1 MSEHLKEHSPAKMN
15 NEESIDSP
23 APDLIRAFSEAAQ
36 SRAVDLKQQAE
47 TAAKAADIWSRVLET
62 RDQGLWFQLR
72 ALIEEEKSY
81 FHRLREAGEPIIV
94 TLEGLYKEAKE
105 QTADLLL
112 SLPRDME
119 KLAERENLA
128 LDRTS
133 RHPKYTF
140 KNGFITLLVDE
151 SKRLARISNYE
162 VKLTDVPLDI
172 QTIGAVLKSEATRLF
187 GREFEGAKF
196 LQKLRSAYL
205 AILKKEK
212 RPDGSP
218 VPIRAIA
225 RKMASNDAKFRRDEF
240 LIDLSKLVVEGP
252 AEVSGFKFE
261 LQQTSD
267 ASQGMLLYGPASSGM
282 INLLIFTKVTP

>member
-1 MSEHLKEHSPAKMN
+1 MN
-15 NEESIDSP
+15 DELPPGIP
-23 APDLIRAFSEAAQ
+23 APDPIRAFAGAAQ
-36 SRAVDLKQQAE
+36 SQALALKQQAE
-47 TAAKAADIWSRVLET
+47 VSAKAANIWSRVVEA
-62 RDQGLWFQLR
+62 REKELWFQLR
-72 ALIEEEKSY
+72 TLIEEEKSY

-94 TLEGLYKEAKE
+94 ALEGLYKEAKE

-112 SLPRDME
+112 SLPRNME

-172 QTIGAVLKSEATRLF
+172 QTIGAVLKSEEARLF
-187 GREFEGAKF
+187 DREFEGSKF
-196 LQKLRSAYL
+196 LQKLRAVYL

-212 RPDGSP
+212 RVDGSP
-218 VPIRAIA
+218 VPIKVIA

-240 LIDLSKLVVEGP
+240 LIDLSRLVVEGP
-252 AEVSGFKFE
+252 AEVFGFKFE
-261 LQQTSD
+261 VQQTSD
-267 ASQGMLLYGPASSGM
+267 ASQGMLLYGPASRGM

>member
-1 MSEHLKEHSPAKMN
+1 MIEHLKEHSPAKMN
-15 NEESIDSP
+15 DEESIDSRGV
-23 APDLIRAFSEAAQ
+23 DLIRAFSEDAQ
-36 SRAVDLKQQAE
+36 SRAVNLQQQAE
-47 TAAKAADIWSRVLET
+47 TAAKAADIWRRVLET
-62 RDQGLWFQLR
+62 RDNGLWFKLR
-72 ALIEEEKSY
+72 ALIEEEKNY
-81 FHRLREAGEPIIV
+81 FHRLREAGAPIIV

-105 QTADLLL
+105 RTMDLLL
-112 SLPRDME
+112 SLPKDME
-119 KLAERENLA
+119 KLADVENLA

-151 SKRLARISNYE
+151 SKRMARISNYE
-162 VKLTDVPLDI
+162 VKLTDAPLDI

-225 RKMASNDAKFRRDEF
+225 RKIASNDSKFRRDEF
-240 LIDLSKLVVEGP
+240 LIDLSRLAVEGP

-267 ASQGMLLYGPASSGM
+267 TSQGMLLYGPASSGM